1 MTVWIGRSFCAVTA
15 LFLLPSPLT
24 SHYSAPPTVC
34 AQEGPVTAP
43 QHRGRRLPCR
53 AKRPQQSGQRGSP
66 TPSRAHATMPFL
78 LTPGARAV
86 PSPSTL
92 SRLLLPLHLQIT
104 NGRHNHQHGHV
115 PASPLLYPRL
125 RNRRSR
131 FFAASSSSSSPQMA
145 APADAAGGSSDAF
158 EVIRVHQAKAV
169 RLSPVEEIRTI
180 MDRSVRCVLATHSQ
194 DHAGYPS
201 GSMVD
206 FACDQDGYPI
216 LAVSS
221 LAVHSK
227 NLSGNPKCSLLVAK
241 DPEDRTDTV
250 ITVYGDAVPVSDEE
264 KDSVRS
270 AYLRRHPDAF
280 WVDFGDFSFLHIKPK
295 AVRYVSGVATA
306 LLGSGEF
313 NVAEYKEAK
322 VDPISQFSTPITSHM
337 NKDHANDTKLIVQ
350 HSTTVKVDFAYMLDV
365 DSLGF
370 NVKAGYDGSVLK
382 LRIPFPRQAQD
393 RKDVKTLIVEMLQAA
408 RASSSDPE

>member
-1 MTVWIGRSFCAVTA
+1 MR
-15 LFLLPSPLT
+15 
-24 SHYSAPPTVC
+24 
-34 AQEGPVTAP
+34 
-43 QHRGRRLPCR
+43 
-53 AKRPQQSGQRGSP
+53 
-66 TPSRAHATMPFL
+66 PFL
-78 LTPGARAV
+78 LTPGARAA

-92 SRLLLPLHLQIT
+92 SRLLLPLHLQI
-104 NGRHNHQHGHV
+104 NGRRNHLRRHV
-115 PASPLLYPRL
+115 HASSIAPSPISPRL
-125 RNRRSR
+125 RNRRGR
-131 FFAASSSSSSPQMA
+131 FFASSSSQMA
-145 APADAAGGSSDAF
+145 APADAPGGSADAF
-158 EVIRVHQAKAV
+158 EVIRAHQAKTA

-180 MDRSVRCVLATHSQ
+180 LDRSVRGVLATHSQ
-194 DHAGYPS
+194 EHAGYPS

-206 FACDQDGYPI
+206 FACDQDGSPI

-227 NLSGNPKCSLLVAK
+227 NLSGNPKCSLVVAK

-250 ITVYGDAVPVSDEE
+250 ITVYGDAVPVSDEQ
-264 KDSVRS
+264 KDLVRS

-313 NVAEYKEAK
+313 SPAEYKEAK

-337 NKDHANDTKLIVQ
+337 NKDHTDDTKLIVQ
-350 HSTTVKVDFAYMLDV
+350 YSTTVKMKNAKLFQVDFAYMLDV

-408 RASSSDPE
+408 KAASSHSD

>member
-1 MTVWIGRSFCAVTA
+1 
-15 LFLLPSPLT
+15 
-24 SHYSAPPTVC
+24 
-34 AQEGPVTAP
+34 
-43 QHRGRRLPCR
+43 
-53 AKRPQQSGQRGSP
+53 
-66 TPSRAHATMPFL
+66 MPFL

-104 NGRHNHQHGHV
+104 NGRHNRHV

-125 RNRRSR
+125 RNRRRR
-131 FFAASSSSSSPQMA
+131 FFAASSSSSPQMA

-169 RLSPVEEIRTI
+169 RLSPAEEIRTI
-180 MDRSVRCVLATHSQ
+180 MDRSVRGVLATHSQ
-194 DHAGYPS
+194 DYAGYPS